1 MNLLVIGGGGRE
13 HTLAWALA
21 RSPRVQRVFVTPGN
35 GGTAASGDGKLGNAV
50 PDAPGI
56 EGLVELARK
65 LEVEL
70 TLVGPEAPLVDGIV
84 DAFADHGLRCFG
96 PGREA
101 ARLEGSKAFAK
112 AFMERHQIPT
122 ARYRAFSDHAGALAH
137 LSQVDYPVVIKASG
151 LAAGKGVLLPET
163 DEEARAALARL
174 MLEKGLGAA
183 GDEVLIEER
192 LSGQEASVL
201 AFCDGERMAVMP
213 AAQDHKRIF
222 DGDRGPNTGGMGA
235 YVPVPA
241 MTPELLAGV
250 QQRVLRP
257 TLDGLRDE
265 GTPYVGILYA
275 GLMLTDDG
283 PRVLEYNC
291 RFGDP
296 EAQVILP
303 LLDSDL
309 AEVAAACVEGRLNPE
324 MVRWKQGAAATVVAA
339 ALGYPGSYEKGL
351 PISGL
356 SRAAAMEGV
365 EVFHAG
371 TRRDDDGSVVTS
383 GGRVLAVTGLADDL
397 PAALSRAYA
406 GIQQIRFDGMHY
418 RQDIGARALG

>member
-1 MNLLVIGGGGRE
+1 
-13 HTLAWALA
+13 
-21 RSPRVQRVFVTPGN
+21 
-35 GGTAASGDGKLGNAV
+35 
-50 PDAPGI
+50 
-56 EGLVELARK
+56 
-65 LEVEL
+65 
-70 TLVGPEAPLVDGIV
+70 
-84 DAFADHGLRCFG
+84 
-96 PGREA
+96 
-101 ARLEGSKAFAK
+101 
-112 AFMERHQIPT
+112 
-122 ARYRAFSDHAGALAH
+122 
-137 LSQVDYPVVIKASG
+137 
-151 LAAGKGVLLPET
+151 VLLPET
-163 DEEARAALARL
+163 DDDARAALARL
-174 MLEKGLGAA
+174 MLDKGLGDA
-183 GDEVLIEER
+183 GDEVVIEER

-339 ALGYPGSYEKGL
+339 ALGYPGSYDRGL